1 MKIKNLAFYGV
12 MAAILG
18 SVGTAR
24 ADDSTIIASKGYVD
38 AYAQKQ
44 SDRYQGT
51 WSGATT
57 TQKSST
63 DLYPSMHTLEDA
75 VGNGVTGAINNLDLA
90 EVSDTGKPIVAVS
103 QTDGQVAAD
112 VGQITTA
119 GINDT
124 ALAKSGTGNNNLGTA
139 GSAVDTKLP
148 TEKAVA
154 DALALKEDSSN
165 KQAAQTGATVTRW
178 DTTAAEGTDAY
189 TSDTK
194 FPTVKA
200 VAQQI
205 AEIDVSAAVDDGDG
219 SQTAVQLTSDDDTA
233 PSTRSVIAMADN
245 SQAITRDTNTG
256 VVSINNT
263 GDGYHFATT
272 KSVAGSFSSLT
283 GQKADSST
291 GESAGAAADATKR
304 GQPVV
309 KVTQTNG
316 QVTAELGQI
325 GTAGVNFIANQGTY
339 AKGWNDS
346 SVTTASDST
355 NNSNLGTGKGSKDT
369 YVPTM
374 LAVEKYV
381 ADNTITP
388 NTAITASG
396 NNDHSIVTYDENG
409 LVTNG
414 VSLPGLND
422 INTDADAACTKG
434 APCVLSYYVDGTNR
448 YYKWTS
454 MDTEGLNAVN
464 DTTPSATTGA

>member
-1 MKIKNLAFYGV
+1 
-12 MAAILG
+12 
-18 SVGTAR
+18 
-24 ADDSTIIASKGYVD
+24 
-38 AYAQKQ
+38 
-44 SDRYQGT
+44 
-51 WSGATT
+51 
-57 TQKSST
+57 
-63 DLYPSMHTLEDA
+63 
-75 VGNGVTGAINNLDLA
+75 
-90 EVSDTGKPIVAVS
+90 
-103 QTDGQVAAD
+103 
-112 VGQITTA
+112 
-119 GINDT
+119 
-124 ALAKSGTGNNNLGTA
+124 
-139 GSAVDTKLP
+139 
-148 TEKAVA
+148 
-154 DALALKEDSSN
+154 
-165 KQAAQTGATVTRW
+165 
-178 DTTAAEGTDAY
+178 
-189 TSDTK
+189 
-194 FPTVKA
+194 
-200 VAQQI
+200 
-205 AEIDVSAAVDDGDG
+205 
-219 SQTAVQLTSDDDTA
+219 
-233 PSTRSVIAMADN
+233 MADN